1 MAKTDAGGAG
11 GIGPGGGD
19 QTAQNRTVPINEELL
34 EKAQQESQEEQQ
46 QDHQSDQQSDQQQI
60 EALKQQVA
68 TLQAQLLEA
77 EQAIIHTQR
86 HAEIEREL
94 NAARALDIETAT
106 LLTEAAIAEMEP
118 PDVAT
123 AVRELR
129 TRKPFLF
136 ANPRAAHSGG
146 LSMSPAPNDDDH
158 NTISSIAQRAR
169 VSGDRAELLRYL
181 RARRT
186 T

>member
-19 QTAQNRTVPINEELL
+19 QTAENRTLPINEELL

-46 QDHQSDQQSDQQQI
+46 QDHQSDQQQI

-106 LLTEAAIAEMEP
+106 LLTEAAIAEMDP

-129 TRKPFLF
+129 ARKPFLF
-136 ANPRAAHSGG
+136 ATTPATHSGG
-146 LSMSPAPNDDDH
+146 LSMSPAPNDDAH